1 VRRTDFFAFYEISGH
16 NNRLNLFLPDHPPEI
31 SDRGEFGSLGG
42 DISFRMTQTV
52 YVIRVYVIVRSHAVH
67 FLKDY
72 SRVIILKMKLRFCL
86 YLVIC
91 ISRPRN
97 LFLTYRAKNCR
108 QGRTI
113 SMLKDFATK
122 VYIFYATKNLYLI
135 ITNK

>member
-52 YVIRVYVIVRSHAVH
+52 YVIRVYVIVGSHTVH

-72 SRVIILKMKLRFCL
+72 SRVIIYKIKFQILVKYFIFVESYYMVGFASLYFCL
-86 YLVIC
+86 RSYSLEPL
-91 ISRPRN
+91 R
-97 LFLTYRAKNCR
+97 
-108 QGRTI
+108 
-113 SMLKDFATK
+113 
-122 VYIFYATKNLYLI
+122 
-135 ITNK
+135 